1 MNKTAKILTL
11 VLFFGLLI
19 AFPLITLLTPK
30 KDFSEKENRYLTTYP
45 KFSSDAVFDK
55 SYMKGIEDFLSDHF
69 VARTGWKSLK
79 TDMDLASGKKEV
91 DKIFV
96 LNDRLIERF
105 QNPDFNNVD
114 KNINAINYFTSKTK
128 KDIYVMIAPT
138 AAGIY
143 QDKLPK
149 NSNVYNQKAFIDY
162 VYNNL
167 NQERTISLDAYN
179 PLLSTKEEYIYYRN
193 DHHWTSLG
201 AYYAY
206 SSTIKKMGF
215 SPISLNSFDIEHAS
229 NDFRGTLYSRTL
241 YDNINADTLDFYHYK
256 QGSKVQSVT
265 VKTGFE
271 TKNYSS
277 MYFKDF
283 LKKKDKYSSFLGTN
297 QPEVTIN
304 TNAPGGKKLLVL
316 KDSYAHCYAPFL
328 AQHYSQ
334 IKMVDLRYT
343 TKPLDEQVNLN
354 DYDQVLFLYNAMT
367 FSTDTSIQKLNLIK

>member
-45 KFSSDAVFDK
+45 KISSDAVLDK

-69 VARTGWKSLK
+69 VARTEWISLK

-91 DKIFV
+91 DNIFV

-128 KDIYVMIAPT
+128 KDVYVMIAPT

-167 NQERTISLDAYN
+167 NKERIISLDAYN
-179 PLLSTKEEYIYYRN
+179 PLFSTKEEYIYYRN

-201 AYYAY
+201 AYYTYA
-206 SSTIKKMGF
+206 STIKKMGF
-215 SPISLNSFDIEHAS
+215 SPIPLNSFDIEHAS

-256 QGSKVQSVT
+256 QGSKVKSVT
-265 VKTGFE
+265 VNTGFE
-271 TKNYSS
+271 TKTYSS

-283 LKKKDKYSSFLGTN
+283 LNNKDKYSSFLGTN

-354 DYDQVLFLYNAMT
+354 DYDQVMFLYNAMT